1 MTVHK
6 VLTGR
11 LGGAKPP
18 PQPPRYKKTNCHP
31 ERSEGSHTNAV
42 LGGEEKNLG
51 F

>member
-11 LGGAKPP
+11 FGRQSRPE
-18 PQPPRYKKTNCHP
+18 PPRYKKTNCHP